1 MMESND
7 SNRWLIAITGGAK
20 VIKGRTS
27 VVVLPHT
34 RFVNECSSIVLI
46 ATRYLHF
53 YAIRV
58 GNGWTVRYNIIVR

>member
-20 VIKGRTS
+20 VTKGRTS

-34 RFVNECSSIVLI
+34 HFVNECSSIVLI

-53 YAIRV
+53 YAI
-58 GNGWTVRYNIIVR
+58 GIGDW